1 MSRLEPRRTLRSTK
15 ELPSSAGFHFVNL
28 CPSWL
33 MVSSML
39 TEIILEAWI
48 ALRRNYTRSLLTML
62 GIVWGIATVTLLI
75 AYGSSFRRILV
86 GGFDAFGKSVVICW
100 PQQTSEQPGGQRA
113 GKKVRLEQAD
123 LDIVKETAPLV
134 KHVCLE
140 TVNRPGISYGERMV
154 GTAAIRGVCPEYG
167 EMRNEVPSEGR
178 WISAGDELERRR
190 VVFLGGRVREQLF
203 SGRPA
208 IGETVQI
215 GGVHFTVIGV
225 MARKI
230 QLSNYFSSDDDSA
243 WIPYSAAG
251 DVWNTKYAAVMVFE
265 PVAPQFEKKAQA
277 QVLAAIAS
285 RQQFSPTDPK
295 AFQMFG
301 RDEFRPVIDGL
312 TIGLQVLLTFVGT
325 LTLGIGGVG
334 VMNIM
339 LVSVDERIR
348 EIGLRRAL
356 GAKKWQIKLQFLAET
371 LLIMLLG
378 GAAGVLLSYGIAAA
392 VGTLPLMGPLF
403 EDDSGKADIHLQIS
417 LATVMLS
424 TLVLLAVGVASGLV
438 PALRASKLGSG
449 RSAAIRVKRL
459 SS

>member
-1 MSRLEPRRTLRSTK
+1 
-15 ELPSSAGFHFVNL
+15 
-28 CPSWL
+28 
-33 MVSSML
+33 ML
-39 TEIILEAWI
+39 TEIICEAWI

-86 GGFDAFGKSVVICW
+86 GGFDAFGKSVVIAW

-113 GKKVRLEQAD
+113 GTKVVLEQAD
-123 LDIVKETAPLV
+123 LDMVKETAPLV
-134 KHVCLE
+134 KHACLE
-140 TVNRPGISYGERMV
+140 TVRRPGIAYGDRMV

-167 EMRNEVPSEGR
+167 EMRNEVPAEGR
-178 WISAGDELERRR
+178 WINASDFLERRR
-190 VVFLGGRVREQLF
+190 VAFIGGRIREQLF

-208 IGETVQI
+208 IGETVLI
-215 GGVHFTVIGV
+215 GGVRFTVIGV

-230 QLSNYFSSDDDSA
+230 QLSNYFSSDDESV
-243 WIPYSAAG
+243 WIPYTAAG
-251 DVWNTKYAAVMVFE
+251 DLWNTRYAAVLVFE
-265 PVAPQFEKKAQA
+265 PIAPQFEKQAMA
-277 QVLAAIAS
+277 QVLAAVAT
-285 RQQFSPTDPK
+285 RQQFSPTDKK

-301 RDEFRPVIDGL
+301 RDEFRPVIDAL
-312 TIGLQVLLTFVGT
+312 TIGLQVLLAFVGT

-356 GAKKWQIKLQFLAET
+356 GARKRHIKFQFLAET

-378 GAAGVLLSYGIAAA
+378 GAIGVLLSYAIAAA

-417 LATVMLS
+417 LMTVTIS
-424 TLVLLAVGVASGLV
+424 TIVLLIVGVISGLV
-438 PALRASKLGSG
+438 PALRASKLDPVEAL
-449 RSAAIRVKRL
+449 RYE
-459 SS
+459 